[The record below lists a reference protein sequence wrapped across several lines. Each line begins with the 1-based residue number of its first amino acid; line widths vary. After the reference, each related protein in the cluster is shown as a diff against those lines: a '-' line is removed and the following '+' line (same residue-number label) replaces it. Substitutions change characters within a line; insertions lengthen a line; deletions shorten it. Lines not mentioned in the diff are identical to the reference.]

1 MVQDKPN
8 AREENT
14 LVPFQYEVGNPFDDA
29 LKFNLMQNASEV
41 KNNKIIAVSQKQ
53 STKDTTMEK
62 QIVKKTSPKIPV
74 MFQGCTIYGNVT
86 INLPK

>member
-14 LVPFQYEVGNPFDDA
+14 LVPFQYEVENPFDDA

-41 KNNKIIAVSQKQ
+41 QNNKIIAVSQKQ

-62 QIVKKTSPKIPV
+62 QIVKKTSPKIPM
-74 MFQGCTIYGNVT
+74 MFQGCTINGNVT